1 MDIVLVAAM
10 TRNRV
15 IGKEGGMPWHLPAD
29 LAHFKR
35 VTLNHPVVMGRKTF
49 ESIGFA
55 LPKRRNIVVTRQEN
69 AVFKGAETAASLSEA
84 LERLAG
90 TETVMLIGGG
100 QLYREALPLAT
111 HMELTFIDAEIDGD
125 TCFPE
130 WPVDEWQEISR
141 EHRPADEKNPHNLDF
156 VSLKRIKAS

>member
-15 IGKEGGMPWHLPAD
+15 IGRDGGMPWHLPAD

-35 VTLNHPVVMGRKTF
+35 VTLNHPVIMGRKTF

-55 LPKRRNIVVTRQEN
+55 LPKRRNIVVTRQAD
-69 AVFKGAETAASLSEA
+69 AVFKGAETAASLSDA
-84 LERLAG
+84 LDMLDG

-125 TCFPE
+125 TSFPE
-130 WPVDEWQEISR
+130 WPADEWR
-141 EHRPADEKNPHNLDF
+141 EVIREYRAADKKNVHDLDF
-156 VSLKRIKAS
+156 VSLERVKVG

>member
-15 IGKEGGMPWHLPAD
+15 IGRDGGMPWHLPAD

-35 VTLNHPVVMGRKTF
+35 VTLKHPVVMGRKTF

-55 LPKRRNIVVTRQEN
+55 LPKRRNIVVTRSPD
-69 AVFKGAETAASLSEA
+69 AVFKGAETAASLDEA
-84 LERLAG
+84 LTMLEG
-90 TETVMLIGGG
+90 TGTVMVIGGG

-111 HMELTFIDAEIDGD
+111 RMELTLIDAEVEGD
-125 TCFPE
+125 TTFPE
-130 WPVDEWQEISR
+130 WPADEWREVSR
-141 EHRPADEKNPHNLDF
+141 VHRPADEKNVQGLDF
-156 VSLKRIKAS
+156 VSLERVRAG